1 MHFSP
6 LVLCSLSR
14 SSVTKAVRQTTPPC
28 AAMHGAAHLHGYHSI
43 HGLHRAVAY
52 VKYERASCAAAA
64 MEALHETVLADGR
77 TRLKVLLA
85 EAPTARRDARVTIG
99 ACT

>member
-1 MHFSP
+1 MIDHE
-6 LVLCSLSR
+6 LRC
-14 SSVTKAVRQTTPPC
+14 
-28 AAMHGAAHLHGYHSI
+28 
-43 HGLHRAVAY
+43 AVAY

-85 EAPTARRDARVTIG
+85 EAPTARRNAWIAHLQHQVAETIF
-99 ACT
+99 ACDLAHFHPDHAQLKCVFMPNALL